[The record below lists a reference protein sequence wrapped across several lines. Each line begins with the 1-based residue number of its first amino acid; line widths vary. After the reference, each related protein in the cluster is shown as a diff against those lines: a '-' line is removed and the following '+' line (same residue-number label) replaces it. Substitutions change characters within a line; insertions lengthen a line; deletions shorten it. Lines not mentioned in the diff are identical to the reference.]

1 MKHSLKQKCC
11 MANWLVTEGDAFGPS
26 GHMNINCPP
35 AVSAAVE
42 EFQSSEKLFTGAT
55 TLAQPCR

>member
-1 MKHSLKQKCC
+1 